1 LAGRICCGI
10 SDGMLQILLVAFGG
24 AIGSVLRYY
33 VGIWGLRLAGP
44 AFPWGTLTVNVVGSF
59 VIGVFA
65 EVIAGKFGGSVE
77 LRLLLMTGLL
87 GGFTT
92 FSAFSLDTIMLMES
106 GAVGT
111 ALLYVLVSVGVS
123 LCAVFAGLSVARALG

>member
-1 LAGRICCGI
+1 
-10 SDGMLQILLVAFGG
+10 MFQVLLVAFGG

-59 VIGVFA
+59 VIGLFA
-65 EVIAGKFGGSVE
+65 EMIARKFGGSTD
-77 LRLLLMTGLL
+77 LRLLLMTGVL

-92 FSAFSLDTIMLMES
+92 FSAFSLDTIALIERGS
-106 GAVGT
+106 LGL
-111 ALLYVLVSVGVS
+111 ALLYLAASVGVS
-123 LCAVFAGLSVARALG
+123 LCTVFAGLSVGRLLA

>member
-1 LAGRICCGI
+1 
-10 SDGMLQILLVAFGG
+10 MLQVLLVAFGG

-33 VGIWGLRLAGP
+33 VGLWSLRLAGP

-59 VIGVFA
+59 IIGVFA
-65 EVIAGKFGGSVE
+65 EVIARKFGGSTD

-92 FSAFSLDTIMLMES
+92 FSAFSLDTIGLIER
-106 GAVGT
+106 GEALTAAV
-111 ALLYVLVSVGVS
+111 YVVVSVGLS
-123 LCAVFAGLSVARALG
+123 LATVFAGLALVRSLA